1 MKKKYLTEFKHK
13 GRRYAGKEIFAKSFK
28 KAKKKAKRKG
38 LKLIGEVVAEYNL
51 N

>member
-1 MKKKYLTEFKHK
+1 MKKKYLTEIKVK
-13 GRRYAGKEIFAKSFK
+13 GKRYAGKEIWAKSFK

-38 LKLIGEVVAEYNL
+38 LKLVGEVIAEYNL